1 MAPSAGVSERS
12 ISKTPI
18 SVVDI
23 ETTGLY
29 PGGDRVIELAVVR
42 IEPNEAPRLVLDTL
56 INPKRRVA
64 ATEIHGITDA
74 DVDDA
79 PPFEE
84 IAGNVATALAGSVFA
99 SYNVYFDA
107 KFLQEE
113 LSRVGVSHF
122 PPHMC
127 LMYLRPMLGLG
138 KKCSLGDAC
147 RAHGI
152 AQSVTHQAAADAL
165 VGASLW
171 RHYSDALTSRRVDTF
186 GDLAKL
192 KDYKFI
198 RSFSEDPL
206 SSADAAKLR
215 VASRL
220 KSRSGLADVGRREA
234 AATRET
240 TPTMEYWDALNAAL
254 ADLTLTTEEVEY
266 LNAKQQVLRLPD
278 EQIRWLHGRAF
289 SNLLAEASQ
298 DHAITNDEVES
309 LSRISAALRI
319 LGWAPG
325 DPLSA
330 EIGSRP
336 ADPIREE
343 KKPGGWDWLRFWK

>member
-1 MAPSAGVSERS
+1 MAPSPGISERS

-18 SVVDI
+18 SIVDI

-29 PGGDRVIELAVVR
+29 PGGDRVVELAVVR

-56 INPKRRVA
+56 VNPKRRVA

-74 DVDDA
+74 DVADA

-113 LSRVGVSHF
+113 LSRVGMNHF
-122 PPHMC
+122 PPHLC

-152 AQSVTHQAAADAL
+152 IQTVSHKASADAL
-165 VGASLW
+165 MGTSLW
-171 RHYSDALTSRRVDTF
+171 RHYADTFTSRRVDTF

-192 KDYKFI
+192 KEYKFV

-206 SSADAAKLR
+206 PATAAAGLR
-215 VASRL
+215 TASRL
-220 KSRSGLADVGRREA
+220 KPRSGVTDAVQRKVA
-234 AATRET
+234 ASTET
-240 TPTMEYWDALNAAL
+240 TPTMEYWDALKAAL

-266 LNAKQQVLRLPD
+266 LIAKQRTLRIPD
-278 EQIRWLHGRAF
+278 EQIRWLHGCAF
-289 SNLLAEASQ
+289 AGLLTESCKDRGITSN
-298 DHAITNDEVES
+298 EVAS
-309 LSRISAALRI
+309 LSRISAALRA

-325 DPLSA
+325 DPLPA
-330 EIGSRP
+330 ECGFRP
-336 ADPIREE
+336 PDLNLE
-343 KKPGGWDWLRFWK
+343 KKKSGGLNWLRFWK

>member
-18 SVVDI
+18 SIVDI

-29 PGGDRVIELAVVR
+29 PGGDRIVELAVVR

-56 INPKRRVA
+56 VNPKRRVA

-74 DVDDA
+74 EVADA

-84 IAGNVATALAGSVFA
+84 IAGNLATALAGSVFA

-113 LSRVGVSHF
+113 LSRVGVPHF
-122 PPHMC
+122 PPHLC

-152 AQSVTHQAAADAL
+152 TQSVSHQAAADAL
-165 VGASLW
+165 MGASLW
-171 RHYSDALTSRRVDTF
+171 RHYTDAFTARRVDTF

-192 KDYKFI
+192 KEYKFV
-198 RSFSEDPL
+198 RSFSGDPL
-206 SSADAAKLR
+206 PAAVAAGLR
-215 VASRL
+215 TASRL
-220 KSRSGLADVGRREA
+220 KPRGGVADVGQRKV

-240 TPTMEYWDALNAAL
+240 TPTMEYWDTLKAAL
-254 ADLTLTTEEVEY
+254 ADLTLTTEEVEN
-266 LNAKQQVLRLPD
+266 LIAKQRTLQLPD
-278 EQIRWLHGRAF
+278 EQIRWLHGCAF
-289 SNLLAEASQ
+289 ASLLAEACK
-298 DHAITNDEVES
+298 DRAITPEEVES
-309 LSRISAALRI
+309 LSRIVAALRT

-325 DPLSA
+325 DPLHP
-330 EIGSRP
+330 EDGIRP
-336 ADPIREE
+336 ATLKREE
-343 KKPGGWDWLRFWK
+343 KIPGGWNWLRFWK